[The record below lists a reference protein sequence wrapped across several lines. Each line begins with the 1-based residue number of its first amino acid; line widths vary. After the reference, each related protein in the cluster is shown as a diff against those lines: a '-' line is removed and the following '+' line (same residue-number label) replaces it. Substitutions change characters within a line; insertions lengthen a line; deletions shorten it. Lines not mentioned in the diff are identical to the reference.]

1 MKNWNKGV
9 SEVGRILG
17 RPVTIL
23 GTGYYLPQRIVT
35 NEELSESLETSDEW
49 IRERTGILERR
60 IAAGDENTSDL
71 AFNAA
76 VRALSSADVSAV
88 DVDMVLVATNSPDTL
103 FPGVAPRVQDRLGAT
118 KAGACDIQSGCT
130 GSVYAMT
137 LAITGIASGL
147 WNRVLVI
154 GAEIITRIV
163 DWSDRKTSVLFG
175 DGAGAM
181 LLGSAA
187 EGQGRFVS
195 ADLKSD
201 GSKHDHIVLPAG
213 LTELPASRDTVEKRL
228 HYVSMKGND
237 VFRFANRV
245 LPGYIAGF
253 LSETGHDP
261 SDIRWWLLHQANMR
275 IIESILSRLDV
286 PIDRAIVNLA
296 RYGNTSAAS
305 IFIALAEFLDTHGF
319 VPGDRTL
326 ISAFGA
332 GMTYGAILYEA

>member
-1 MKNWNKGV
+1 M
-9 SEVGRILG
+9 GRILG

-88 DVDMVLVATNSPDTL
+88 DVDMVLVATNSPGTL
-103 FPGVAPRVQDRLGAT
+103 FPGVAPRVEDRLGAT

-181 LLGSAA
+181 LLG
-187 EGQGRFVS
+187 R
-195 ADLKSD
+195 DRKS
-201 GSKHDHIVLPAG
+201 
-213 LTELPASRDTVEKRL
+213 TRL
-228 HYVSMKGND
+228 NSSH
-237 VFRFANRV
+237 
-245 LPGYIAGF
+245 
-253 LSETGHDP
+253 
-261 SDIRWWLLHQANMR
+261 
-275 IIESILSRLDV
+275 
-286 PIDRAIVNLA
+286 
-296 RYGNTSAAS
+296 
-305 IFIALAEFLDTHGF
+305 
-319 VPGDRTL
+319 
-326 ISAFGA
+326 
-332 GMTYGAILYEA
+332 